1 MKNHA
6 GSKAKLHDLT
16 PPEESLELAFDGG
29 IDAFVAALKKL
40 NDSQFSSLLT
50 ILDEYAPI

>member
-6 GSKAKLHDLT
+6 GSKAKLHDVT
-16 PPEESLELAFDGG
+16 APEESLELAFDGG
-29 IDAFVAALKKL
+29 IDAFSAALKNL
-40 NDSQFSSLLT
+40 NDPQFSSLLT